1 MDYSYYDNY
10 IYKEEDLRKM
20 VAELNKEHNAAIEAF
35 ITRGKERIQRIKE
48 YEEKKE
54 YKILGSTY
62 RDKQEKCIL
71 LIVRYPD
78 GSQRDER
85 YEFSKIA
92 EMRKTLAALREKHKG
107 VDWSHFHEDI

>member
-62 RDKQEKCIL
+62 RDKQKKCIL

-92 EMRKTLAALREKHKG
+92 EMRKALAALREKYKG

>member
-1 MDYSYYDNY
+1 MNYSYYDNR

-20 VAELNKEHNAAIEAF
+20 VAELSKRHNAAIEAF
-35 ITRGKERIQRIKE
+35 ITRGKERIRRIKE
-48 YEEKKE
+48 YEENKD

-62 RDKQEKCIL
+62 RDKQKKCIL

-92 EMRKTLAALREKHKG
+92 EMRKALAVLREKYKE
-107 VDWSHFHEDI
+107 VDWSQFHEDI

>member
-1 MDYSYYDNY
+1 MNYSYYDNR

-20 VAELNKEHNAAIEAF
+20 VAELNKRHNAAIEAF
-35 ITRGKERIQRIKE
+35 ITRGKERIRRIKE
-48 YEEKKE
+48 YEENKD

-62 RDKQEKCIL
+62 RDKQKKCIL

-92 EMRKTLAALREKHKG
+92 EMRKALAALREKYKG

>member
-1 MDYSYYDNY
+1 MDYSYYDNC

-20 VAELNKEHNAAIEAF
+20 VAELSKEHNAAIEAF
-35 ITRGKERIQRIKE
+35 ITRGKERIRRIKE
-48 YEEKKE
+48 YEENKD

-62 RDKQEKCIL
+62 RDKQKKCIL

-92 EMRKTLAALREKHKG
+92 EMRKVLAVLREKYKG
-107 VDWSHFHEDI
+107 ADWSQFDEDI